1 MDPWARLLIVDDED
15 FDVLFLQRG
24 LGKLPDCQVDT
35 ASSGEQALQLFEKG
49 PFDVLITDYNMP
61 GMDGLMLAARVK
73 QLYPQTAI
81 IMVSG
86 SVDHVLNQLPEGA
99 FIQGILAKPVE
110 PGEIRNLIFKVLEP
124 CRF

>member
-1 MDPWARLLIVDDED
+1 MEPRARLLIVDDED
-15 FDVLFLQRG
+15 YDVFALQRG

-61 GMDGLMLAARVK
+61 GMDGLMLAARVR

-86 SVDHVLNQLPEGA
+86 SIERTTSEL
-99 FIQGILAKPVE
+99 
-110 PGEIRNLIFKVLEP
+110 
-124 CRF
+124 